1 MRPAIR
7 AATLVLGLALA
18 ASAQA
23 QGAVTEV
30 RVERERPPKEKVE
43 TLRFLKDNRDFIR
56 ARFDLLKQT
65 LVQRRGAAVAIDPRF
80 LGYQSMVAEIMSARD
95 SVALAEDAR
104 RKLDL
109 LRSITDLGQL
119 ESQLDLLDRL
129 LDGQRGRLARL
140 QADFTG
146 RQRTALVVVLS
157 GLPEGAAP
165 SKVAITLD
173 DGTTV
178 SDSLSGDQQQA
189 LRQGGVVQI
198 FHGFIEP
205 RVQVIQVALTGG
217 GWKPADSG
225 FVTLDPPRDRFS
237 FLRFDLSSA
246 SPARGPSS
254 LRATT
259 WPNDTKQAAE
269 DS

>member
-1 MRPAIR
+1 MVT
-7 AATLVLGLALA
+7 AALLVGLALPA
-18 ASAQA
+18 CAFG

-30 RVERERPPKEKVE
+30 RVERERPPKEKIE

-56 ARFDLLKQT
+56 ARFDLLKQVA
-65 LVQRRGAAVAIDPRF
+65 LQKRGEAAAIDPRF
-80 LGYQSMVAEIMSARD
+80 LGYQSMLAEIMGARD

-104 RKLDL
+104 KKLDL
-109 LRSITDLGQL
+109 LRSITDLGRL
-119 ESQLDLLDRL
+119 ENQLDLLDRQ
-129 LDGQRGRLARL
+129 LDGQRNRLARL

-157 GLPEGAAP
+157 GSPQGEAP
-165 SKVAITLD
+165 RTVAITLD

-178 SDSLSGDQQQA
+178 SDTLSAEQQQA
-189 LRQGGVVQI
+189 LKQGGVVQI
-198 FHGFIEP
+198 FHGFVEP
-205 RVQVIQVALTGG
+205 RAQVIQVAMSGG
-217 GWKPADSG
+217 GWSPGDAG

-246 SPARGPSS
+246 NPARGAAS

-259 WPNDTKQAAE
+259 WLNDAKQGAG